1 MFKCSGMPFVKVR
14 LDLSD
19 ITDVVKIKNYKH
31 KLQNVLSIETN
42 SSSSSSSTSNTS
54 TSKSFVFYK
63 FRLPRNL
70 VRSIIM
76 QLVTQAK
83 VTREQE
89 EMLTGSQSDAESI
102 NSHILR
108 LKKMSQP
115 LNHFASLI
123 RTSLN
128 GTSLI
133 LFYDPIL
140 FFLLNF
146 LINLLFIIIN
156 ILRGDC

>member
-42 SSSSSSSTSNTS
+42 SSSSSNTS

-76 QLVTQAK
+76 QLVAQAK
-83 VTREQE
+83 VAREQE

-133 LFYDPIL
+133 LFYDPL
-140 FFLLNF
+140 FFLLDFN
-146 LINLLFIIIN
+146 
-156 ILRGDC
+156 

>member
-42 SSSSSSSTSNTS
+42 SSSSSNTS

-83 VTREQE
+83 VAREQE